1 MARILLI
8 EDEDNIRKIIAYD
21 LKKADFDIVECGDGR
36 TAVDLAMKE
45 DFDVLIIDWMLPH
58 VSGIDIV
65 KKLRS
70 EHIDAIF
77 IMLTARDDET
87 DILYAFEQG
96 VDDYITKPFSPRE
109 LLARVNAHL
118 KRQNRKQEKR
128 LDAGGISMIW
138 KRHLTLDELN
148 ATSDNTMVAHLGIVY
163 TRLGDD
169 VLEAEMPVDT
179 RTHQPF
185 GLLHGGASAALAETL
200 GSMAGFM
207 MTRDGQCV
215 VGTELN
221 ATHHRPVSEG
231 KVRGV
236 CQPLHLGRQNQSWE
250 IVVFDE
256 QGRRCC
262 TCRLGTAVLG

>member
-21 LKKADFDIVECGDGR
+21 LKKADFDIVECADGK
-36 TAVDLAMKE
+36 TAVELAMKE

-65 KKLRS
+65 KKLRN

-118 KRQNRKQEKR
+118 KRQSRKQEKR
-128 LDAGGISMIW
+128 LAVGDLSMDMKRREAYIGDHMMTLTKKEFDLLEYFIQNKDIVLSRDSILNDIW
-138 KRHLTLDELN
+138 GFDYDGDTRIVDVHVFKLRNKLN
-148 ATSDNTMVAHLGIVY
+148 ASHVHI
-163 TRLGDD
+163 R
-169 VLEAEMPVDT
+169 
-179 RTHQPF
+179 
-185 GLLHGGASAALAETL
+185 S
-200 GSMAGFM
+200 S
-207 MTRDGQCV
+207 
-215 VGTELN
+215 
-221 ATHHRPVSEG
+221 
-231 KVRGV
+231 RGV
-236 CQPLHLGRQNQSWE
+236 GYLLEEVHEAQ
-250 IVVFDE
+250 
-256 QGRRCC
+256 
-262 TCRLGTAVLG
+262 

>member
-21 LKKADFDIVECGDGR
+21 LK
-36 TAVDLAMKE
+36 KE

-128 LDAGGISMIW
+128 LSVGDLSMDMKRREAYIGERMMTLTKKEFDLLEYFIQNKDIVLSRDSILNDIW
-138 KRHLTLDELN
+138 GFDYDGDTRIVDVHVFKLRNKLN
-148 ATSDNTMVAHLGIVY
+148 ASHVHI
-163 TRLGDD
+163 R
-169 VLEAEMPVDT
+169 
-179 RTHQPF
+179 
-185 GLLHGGASAALAETL
+185 S
-200 GSMAGFM
+200 S
-207 MTRDGQCV
+207 
-215 VGTELN
+215 
-221 ATHHRPVSEG
+221 
-231 KVRGV
+231 RGV
-236 CQPLHLGRQNQSWE
+236 GYLLEEVHETQ
-250 IVVFDE
+250 
-256 QGRRCC
+256 
-262 TCRLGTAVLG
+262 